1 MEDRY
6 MIKSLKRNP
15 HKREELLR
23 KLKPLIIKS
32 IRKYYNDFSQF
43 EDLVQQGYEVI
54 LKGIN
59 EFDEEKDVNF
69 LGFIKMKLKFYY
81 LDKHKYKKEKSSS
94 LNKPIGEDG
103 DEILDLIPDN
113 DKSPLDKVL
122 EKERKVRLRKA
133 IAILTPRQKKI
144 IIYYYIKN
152 KSIKEISRILKISY
166 RTVIN
171 TKTTALKKLR
181 KQMEN

>member
-1 MEDRY
+1 M
-6 MIKSLKRNP
+6 
-15 HKREELLR
+15 R

-32 IRKYYNDFSQF
+32 IRKYYNDFSQY
-43 EDLVQQGYEVI
+43 EDLLQQGYEVI
-54 LKGIN
+54 LNGID

-69 LGFIKMKLKFYY
+69 LWFIKMKLKFYY
-81 LDKHKYKKEKSSS
+81 LDKHKYKKEKPSS

-133 IAILTPRQKKI
+133 IATLTPRQKKI

-152 KSIKEISRILKISY
+152 KNIKEISRILKISY

>member
-1 MEDRY
+1 MT
-6 MIKSLKRNP
+6 KSFKRNP

-81 LDKHKYKKEKSSS
+81 LDKHKYRKKKPSS